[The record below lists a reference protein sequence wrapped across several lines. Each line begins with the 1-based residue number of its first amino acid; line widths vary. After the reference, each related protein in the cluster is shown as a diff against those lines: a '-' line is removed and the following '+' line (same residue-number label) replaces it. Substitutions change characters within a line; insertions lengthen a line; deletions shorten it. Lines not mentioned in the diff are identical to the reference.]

1 MPTAIEESAAR
12 LLELMVESGRTDF
25 TSDWLEQQSGLN
37 RPAVSDAVDYLDDL
51 GAIRAVRRDEGHP
64 FGFRTAW
71 LQPRGQFLYRA
82 IRAQQE
88 AVGGDGDQL
97 GPLLPVRPP
106 NPVGSPHGFTADD
119 WEAVALRKE
128 DPRTLYV
135 LLGLQFV
142 SSHYNPRA
150 LTRHVRS
157 HFEEAVRRYNERHR
171 DATIA
176 VHFERVLAGLGTH
189 GFSRVARDILS
200 ADVAVFETSDWNP
213 NVMLEMGI
221 ALTWGVAVVPLR
233 RAAAR
238 PIPSDVS
245 GQTYVLH
252 EQSAALILSEAFGSQ
267 LLELIEQVM
276 QTKGR
281 P

>member
-1 MPTAIEESAAR
+1 
-12 LLELMVESGRTDF
+12 
-25 TSDWLEQQSGLN
+25 
-37 RPAVSDAVDYLDDL
+37 
-51 GAIRAVRRDEGHP
+51 
-64 FGFRTAW
+64 
-71 LQPRGQFLYRA
+71 
-82 IRAQQE
+82 
-88 AVGGDGDQL
+88 
-97 GPLLPVRPP
+97 
-106 NPVGSPHGFTADD
+106 
-119 WEAVALRKE
+119 
-128 DPRTLYV
+128 
-135 LLGLQFV
+135 
-142 SSHYNPRA
+142 
-150 LTRHVRS
+150 
-157 HFEEAVRRYNERHR
+157 
-171 DATIA
+171 
-176 VHFERVLAGLGTH
+176 VLAGLGTH

-245 GQTYVLH
+245 GQTYVLY